1 MPAYQQRPL
10 FRPIQVGPSPPQLSS
25 QSSDNTPSPTTTTP
39 KLGSKRGRITAIA
52 CVPCKKR
59 KSKCNGLQ
67 PVCNTCAIKGSTCS
81 YDMRQEH
88 RWQGTLR
95 VNVKKLEQELEEVKS
110 VLPLLATS
118 SQREAATRL
127 AIEIQNNGF
136 SEHSAD
142 EMRKILEGPRTI
154 RPEPDDAA
162 PAVGSSSSSSIGGD
176 QKSDVTATAASPE
189 SMPAY
194 YAGYEQNVSPG
205 FTQGLPTTTEAQ
217 WSAHPLLTTGD
228 SGVWMP
234 DGTFSPPHV
243 QTSPYREGSTAPAVL
258 SHGNKQD
265 ILGPSA
271 SSIPIAPHPINHPS
285 MNFQSA
291 LAHGSSINP
300 VTYTYATFRER
311 KRQEQADGEPDMKVF
326 GDRENDIRGLLNG
339 ETEFSNEQP
348 LSVWAPRV
356 ANVFFNH
363 VGIPEKLAACE
374 VLKEVMAW
382 QICPSRQNLERLPE
396 WARPTQFQQVMP
408 HDPTIDFL
416 PWPSVRDFFL
426 HNTDQHVAGVLVNHL
441 SLNWP
446 HEDSHTVYCE
456 PSSGKLAL
464 SVAFR
469 EHISNLSNWTLAPEL
484 FEQMPFLLGK
494 VRATGMH

>member
-67 PVCNTCAIKGSTCS
+67 PVCNTCAMKGSTCS

-127 AIEIQNNGF
+127 ALEIQNNGF
-136 SEHSAD
+136 SEHSAE
-142 EMRKILEGPRTI
+142 EMRKILEGPRTT
-154 RPEPDDAA
+154 RPEADGGA

-176 QKSDVTATAASPE
+176 QKSDVTATAATPE

-194 YAGYEQNVSPG
+194 YSGYEQSVSPG
-205 FTQGLPTTTEAQ
+205 FAQGLPTTTEAQ
-217 WSAHPLLTTGD
+217 WSTHPLLTTGD

-243 QTSPYREGSTAPAVL
+243 QASPYREDSGAPAVL
-258 SHGNKQD
+258 PQGKLVAQHHLAPSITTMRVFTDLHHSKQA
-265 ILGPSA
+265 ILGSGA
-271 SSIPIAPHPINHPS
+271 SPIPIAAHAMNHPT
-285 MNFQSA
+285 MNFQPN
-291 LAHGSSINP
+291 LTHGSSINP
-300 VTYTYATFRER
+300 VTYTYSTFREG
-311 KRQEQADGEPDMKVF
+311 KRQARADGESDQKVF
-326 GDRENDIRGLLNG
+326 GQRENDIHALLSG
-339 ETEFSNEQP
+339 ETDFDPQQP
-348 LSVWAPRV
+348 LSAWAPRV
-356 ANVFFNH
+356 ANVFFH
-363 VGIPEKLAACE
+363 GVAIPERLAACE
-374 VLKEVMAW
+374 ILKEVMMVWVQRHSSPAAGG
-382 QICPSRQNLERLPE
+382 CFRL
-396 WARPTQFQQVMP
+396 
-408 HDPTIDFL
+408 I
-416 PWPSVRDFFL
+416 
-426 HNTDQHVAGVLVNHL
+426 
-441 SLNWP
+441 
-446 HEDSHTVYCE
+446 
-456 PSSGKLAL
+456 
-464 SVAFR
+464 
-469 EHISNLSNWTLAPEL
+469 
-484 FEQMPFLLGK
+484 
-494 VRATGMH
+494 

>member
-67 PVCNTCAIKGSTCS
+67 PVCNTCAMKGSTCS

-127 AIEIQNNGF
+127 ALEIQNNGF
-136 SEHSAD
+136 SEHSAE
-142 EMRKILEGPRTI
+142 EMRKILEGPRTT
-154 RPEPDDAA
+154 RPDADGGA
-162 PAVGSSSSSSIGGD
+162 PAVGSSSSMSGD
-176 QKSDVTATAASPE
+176 QKSDAMSLTDLDDSKQAILGSSASP
-189 SMPAY
+189 
-194 YAGYEQNVSPG
+194 
-205 FTQGLPTTTEAQ
+205 
-217 WSAHPLLTTGD
+217 
-228 SGVWMP
+228 
-234 DGTFSPPHV
+234 
-243 QTSPYREGSTAPAVL
+243 
-258 SHGNKQD
+258 
-265 ILGPSA
+265 
-271 SSIPIAPHPINHPS
+271 IPIAAHAMNHPT
-285 MNFQSA
+285 MNFQPN
-291 LAHGSSINP
+291 LTHGSSINP
-300 VTYTYATFRER
+300 ITYTYATFREG
-311 KRQEQADGEPDMKVF
+311 KRQARADGASDQKVF
-326 GDRENDIRGLLNG
+326 GQRDNDIHALLSG
-339 ETEFSNEQP
+339 ETNFDNEQP

-356 ANVFFNH
+356 ANVFFSG

-374 VLKEVMAW
+374 IIKDVMAW
-382 QICPSRQNLERLPE
+382 QISPSRQNLERLPE
-396 WARPTQFQQVMP
+396 WARPTQFQQVIP
-408 HDPTIDFL
+408 HDAAIDFL
-416 PWPSVRDFFL
+416 PWPAVRDFFL
-426 HNTDQHVAGVLVNHL
+426 HNPEHHVTGVLVNHL

-446 HEDSHTVYCE
+446 HEESHTVYCE
-456 PSSGKLAL
+456 PNSGSLVL
-464 SVAFR
+464 SPAFR
-469 EHISNLSNWTLAPEL
+469 EHMSNLNNWTIAPEI
-484 FEQMPFLLGK
+484 FEQMPFLMGK

>member
-67 PVCNTCAIKGSTCS
+67 PVCNTCAMKGSTCS

-127 AIEIQNNGF
+127 ALEIQNNGF
-136 SEHSAD
+136 SEHSAE
-142 EMRKILEGPRTI
+142 EMRKILEGPRTT
-154 RPEPDDAA
+154 RPEADGGA

-176 QKSDVTATAASPE
+176 QKSDVTATAATPE

-194 YAGYEQNVSPG
+194 YSGYEQSVSPG
-205 FTQGLPTTTEAQ
+205 FAQGLPTTTEAQ
-217 WSAHPLLTTGD
+217 WSTHPLLTTGD

-243 QTSPYREGSTAPAVL
+243 QAPPYREDSGAPAVL
-258 SHGNKQD
+258 PQGNKQA
-265 ILGPSA
+265 ILGSGA
-271 SSIPIAPHPINHPS
+271 SPIPIAAHAMNHPT
-285 MNFQSA
+285 MNFQPN
-291 LAHGSSINP
+291 LTHGSSINP
-300 VTYTYATFRER
+300 VTYTYSTFREG
-311 KRQEQADGEPDMKVF
+311 KRQARADGESDQKVF
-326 GDRENDIRGLLNG
+326 GQRENDIHALLSG
-339 ETEFSNEQP
+339 ETDFDPQQP
-348 LSVWAPRV
+348 LSAWAPRV
-356 ANVFFNH
+356 ANVFFH
-363 VGIPEKLAACE
+363 GVAIPERLAACE
-374 VLKEVMAW
+374 ILKEVMMW

-396 WARPTQFQQVMP
+396 WARPTQFQQVIP

-416 PWPSVRDFFL
+416 PWPAVRDFFL
-426 HNTDQHVAGVLVNHL
+426 HNPEHHVAGVLVNHL
-441 SLNWP
+441 SLNWH
-446 HEDSHTVYCE
+446 HEESHTVYCD
-456 PSSGKLAL
+456 PNTGSLAL
-464 SVAFR
+464 SPAFR
-469 EHISNLSNWTLAPEL
+469 EHISNLNNWTVAPEL
-484 FEQMPFLLGK
+484 FEQMPFLMGK
-494 VRATGMH
+494 LRATGMH